1 MGSAAMAMSS
11 VSVVASSLLLR
22 LYKKPRKSELET
34 IEYLKAVDAQ
44 SIATGSVE
52 GDMDEI
58 VTDDDEMIVRRGNSF
73 STTSRNSLSRVFQ
86 RSLAGASNSINA
98 FSNNSKPSSPYKPP
112 RNKRDKKSRGRKVK
126 IEDKDMEAAN
136 DFLLSGQNSHEV
148 DCFVSSP
155 NSSPDEKVRGRK
167 IPKDSMSEHLV

>member
-1 MGSAAMAMSS
+1 MSS
-11 VSVVASSLLLR
+11 IYFDVNNHR
-22 LYKKPRKSELET
+22 LVCKYF
-34 IEYLKAVDAQ
+34 Y
-44 SIATGSVE
+44 
-52 GDMDEI
+52 
-58 VTDDDEMIVRRGNSF
+58 F
-73 STTSRNSLSRVFQ
+73 FRVFQ

-136 DFLLSGQNSHEV
+136 DFLLSGQNSNEV
-148 DCFVSSP
+148 ECFVSSP